1 MVPIIRNLAIFA
13 RNSEDIMERTSA
25 FTQEEKSEIFE
36 LNKVLRK
43 SIEGKLLP
51 TDYRFI
57 KNQIEKAI
65 AQGKMVRD
73 NFS

>member
-1 MVPIIRNLAIFA
+1 MLSHIGKLLIFA
-13 RNSEDIMERTSA
+13 INSEKSMERTSA
-25 FTQEEKSEIFE
+25 FTQEEKLEIFE

-65 AQGKMVRD
+65 A
-73 NFS
+73 